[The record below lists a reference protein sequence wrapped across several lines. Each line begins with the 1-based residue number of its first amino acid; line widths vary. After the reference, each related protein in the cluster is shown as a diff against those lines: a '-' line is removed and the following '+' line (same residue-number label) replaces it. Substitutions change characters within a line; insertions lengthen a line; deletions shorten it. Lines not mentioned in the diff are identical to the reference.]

1 MVWKPLPVIVYG
13 FAIHPL
19 SSSSSGSNDPNKPQ
33 NGRLST
39 VMELEHEEE
48 DANPYVVALEVGDEV
63 YAFEEYVGAVP
74 NNDEKSLWYRGY
86 VVCSPRHPLVTAAAA
101 AAEGLPVAPPTNL
114 HAAMEEP
121 QVFIGIF
128 PASHIHVRDE
138 LADAEGRLQEVFSRI
153 NAGLDPYISFSSRD
167 RDGPMETVQ
176 EEEEPPSIP
185 EIPEILTRKSIKL
198 GPRPEQ
204 GNALRAPVPVS
215 QPVRPVSSMRSTS
228 PIQKPL
234 PPRPSLKS
242 GDDTAA
248 GAEQPL
254 IDEISSALREWH
266 NLLFTYLSRRDYK
279 LFQTVRDHIE
289 ELHLGRRQLL
299 AQTLSVEETMNL
311 RRECVNRLVR
321 GNVAQNLDVIVRHP
335 TWGALVTVDVESELD
350 ARSWVGAI
358 PMYAMQV
365 ALAYIDASRADIL
378 SASRGS
384 AMGDITNAVV
394 PRIQAS
400 PNGATPLTA
409 TFTPDFSQFPNSATA
424 SQLNPLLSNSV
435 FDTGPTP
442 SSSGTSKSAKFF
454 HVFLDLQ
461 AFVASPCSPGE
472 TAELYFSL
480 YNKPDARFL
489 TEEFC
494 VVLNHQGALA
504 RPPPVQSMNDIA
516 SLGGLGKIRTLFTD
530 LGSQDI
536 QESIYLVCRIVRNG
550 SMKISGMPSSSGYPG
565 ALPSGSM
572 RRGSEPLLNT
582 LSENEALVA
591 PSTAGPFTQT
601 FESSSQSFRRPFGC
615 AVLELTQLSKWTVDK
630 AEASQAREH
639 TLPIFVPT
647 REVTFS
653 TLHQAIIASETSEF
667 EKSPRAE
674 MIAVTVKMFH
684 GDAPTIIR
692 ENPSLLQDVPI
703 TSRLGFP
710 DVVFPGDTRNE
721 VYIKLWSGEFF
732 SGTSQGST
740 TPRGLIGRVP
750 SFAGAL
756 STARNVQVSIEV
768 RHRSG
773 KVLENVISPG
783 SGEPPMTVFHSM
795 VFYRNNNPTFGE
807 LIKLLISVD
816 VMADCHLFFVFR
828 HRTSKEGSRTPG
840 GNSSNSSKHHN
851 SDGGSERPFAFAYL
865 PLFPDG
871 RAFLQDGPHNLV
883 LYKAD
888 KLHAI
893 PPDMYYGAPPY
904 VQPGNRAES
913 ILVPSHLIKTA
924 IPTQDSLIIRSF
936 LCSTK
941 ITQNPELLG
950 LLHWEQLSDKNELC
964 TILTKFTFVSEVE
977 IVKFLRDIFDSLF
990 AILISKVNETADM
1003 DDLIFN
1009 ALVTVLGIVQDR
1021 RFMNFQPVL
1030 DVYID
1035 KHFTCAPAASK
1046 ILRSMNRLLSDP
1058 TSTASASPLRNAL
1071 KVWHYVFR
1079 FVIRARELQRI
1090 KEANVGSGATSEHF
1104 EQTFKKELTVHLN
1117 EVNKLMSTTRPES
1130 IIGAQTLA
1138 IQHFASILPDL
1149 AKVFTN
1155 VEIVTIATKFS
1166 NAMPMPKGKL
1176 VIWKLI
1182 MFLQLVKGF
1191 LFENAQ
1197 SRALLVESVVSW
1209 IKPYFG
1215 SYDEMSHVGQSELEA
1230 ARDASRIAWL
1240 ESSRLCV
1247 TIIAVMLAHLQQSL
1261 INPTIVADRK
1271 ALRQEHDNVE
1281 YVLSLM
1287 PRLLDTYKEFQSP
1300 ANARSLERTRS
1311 PATLVTPVPTV
1322 FPSSYPFSLISS
1334 LPVNNGSDAS
1344 PGAPIQVFNCSLGEA
1359 AIVFLVLILSSP
1371 RKHLIGFLEGILE
1384 IEGQDNFANLLTKI
1398 FRTGLSILSNEAF
1411 PKSWLNVN
1419 ILAHK
1424 VLLKISDP
1432 ISILLMKHFIPDQ
1445 KEAYQ
1450 FNSNL
1455 WRDGFALILKLLSS
1469 DQLVIEEFSPQKRR
1483 AVWRLAGDIRGE
1495 GATILLRLWE
1505 ALGWP
1510 ESVSQDA
1517 GAVTRYGGYQVALN
1531 TLVGNVLDLC
1541 LSHHDQLRN
1550 NAVSIL
1556 YSMIVSEYHLS
1567 EHFNDIETELVN
1579 KLDSL
1584 FMSESKSDDISRAF
1598 FINQLRLLFESS
1610 NVEEQ
1615 LRQRVSDFLDS
1626 VDLFLELLM
1635 NVREL
1640 PDGEEYQDDRVIATL
1655 RLMNFIRRIGRDEI
1669 YIKYVHQLVNMH
1681 LQSQNY
1687 VEAALTLKL
1696 HADLYEWDLNAF
1708 VPPMAD
1714 LDLPQQSHFVRKET
1728 LCLLILDYL
1737 GKGKA
1742 WESAVEVCKELAYQH
1757 MEVTFNYHRLSEIL
1771 LHQATLLEHIVTDQR
1786 YYSEYFRVS
1795 FHGSFPVALRN
1806 KQFIYRGDVWEKYPA
1821 FCERMISKYPGAQL
1835 IKTASEPSDEI
1846 RFGTALYIQCTQV
1859 TPEPDRSLP
1868 IFTNPDVPAAVR
1880 TYYEHSAI
1888 NVFSCTRPF
1897 TKDPVTDEKPRFRDV
1912 WTEKTYF
1919 TTEESFPTVLRRS
1932 EVIEIQVVEISPLD
1946 NALLD
1951 VEQKTK
1957 ELQILEAKF
1966 SALAKTSSSI
1976 NATALTMALNTV
1988 VDPPSE
1994 SGVPVYR
2001 DSFLKTEYLAR
2012 NPSQEPLLQKLRSAI
2027 DEQARVVDRCL
2038 KLHGALC
2045 APEMMSF
2052 HDTLMRFFRTNF
2064 HDEIQ
2069 RLPADSSTNLD
2080 PDIVSKQDGISRG
2093 GYEGGGIGEWGESR
2107 ERANSIALSANG
2119 TTGPQG
2125 MTTLVGQGSFMIPPL
2140 AFGQVPGAG
2149 ITGPPPTPGG
2159 SRFLAENTR
2168 QQTPLQRN
2176 LARLTRYGMS
2186 SITSGPGD
2194 RPPMPDRNLASDA
2207 DATSQQGSMINVGN
2221 GPGLVGSSRASV
2233 QATARDVAS
2242 TISAA
2247 AKSRISRMGSF
2258 SWRRG

>member
-19 SSSSSGSNDPNKPQ
+19 SSSSDPNNPNKQ
-33 NGRLST
+33 TGNGRLST
-39 VMELEHEEE
+39 VLELEHEED

-63 YAFEEYVGAVP
+63 YAFEEYVGNVRDG
-74 NNDEKSLWYRGY
+74 DEHKGVWYRGY

-101 AAEGLPVAPPTNL
+101 AADGLPVAPPSNI

-138 LADAEGRLQEVFSRI
+138 LADAEGRLQEVYARL
-153 NAGLDPYISFSSRD
+153 NAGLDPNTGYAPP
-167 RDGPMETVQ
+167 GPMETLQ
-176 EEEEPPSIP
+176 EEDENTADLPSMV
-185 EIPEILTRKSIKL
+185 TRKSIKL

-204 GNALRAPVPVS
+204 GNALRAPVPVT
-215 QPVRPVSSMRSTS
+215 QPLRPASSTVGSSTPGRTS
-228 PIQKPL
+228 PLPKPP

-242 GDDTAA
+242 GDDTAS
-248 GAEQPL
+248 GAHQPL

-266 NLLFTYLSRRDYK
+266 NLLFTYLSRRDYT
-279 LFQTVRDHIE
+279 LFTAVRDHIE
-289 ELHLGRRQLL
+289 ALHLGRRQLL
-299 AQTLSVEETMNL
+299 AQTLSAEETVNL
-311 RRECVNRLVR
+311 RRDCVARLVK
-321 GNVAQNLDVIVRHP
+321 GNVAQGLDVIVRHP
-335 TWGALVTVDVESELD
+335 SWGGLVTVDVEGD
-350 ARSWVGAI
+350 FDPRSWVGAI
-358 PMYAMQV
+358 PMYTMQV
-365 ALAYIDASRADIL
+365 GLAYVDAGRAEMF

-384 AMGDITNAVV
+384 AFTDVSAAVL
-394 PRIQAS
+394 PRIGGGVAS
-400 PNGATPLTA
+400 GSTPSASFSPDSAFPSAAAALTA
-409 TFTPDFSQFPNSATA
+409 S
-424 SQLNPLLSNSV
+424 LSNT
-435 FDTGPTP
+435 DTTAIG
-442 SSSGTSKSAKFF
+442 GGAAGAAAKFF
-454 HVFLDLQ
+454 HVYLDLQ

-504 RPPPVQSMNDIA
+504 RPPPVSSSSNLHEFSLQSGT
-516 SLGGLGKIRTLFTD
+516 GGLGKIRTLFTD
-530 LGSQDI
+530 LGAHDI
-536 QESIYLVCRIVRNG
+536 LESIYLVCRIVRNG
-550 SMKISGMPSSSGYPG
+550 SMKMSGVSSSGG
-565 ALPSGSM
+565 FSGSSPAAL
-572 RRGSEPLLNT
+572 RRGSELGTVTEHEVNGHVINGHGHVH
-582 LSENEALVA
+582 E
-591 PSTAGPFTQT
+591 GQT
-601 FESSSQSFRRPFGC
+601 YRRPFGC
-615 AVLELTQLSKWTVDK
+615 AVLELTQLSKWAVDRT
-630 AEASQAREH
+630 EATQAKEH
-639 TLPIFVPT
+639 TLPIFVPV

-653 TLHQAIIASETSEF
+653 TLHQAIIASDTGEF

-674 MIAVTVKMFH
+674 MIAVTVKLFH
-684 GDAPTIIR
+684 GDASTIIK
-692 ENPSLLQDVPI
+692 ENPSLLQDAPI

-732 SGTSQGST
+732 SGNTGGAT

-756 STARNVQVSIEV
+756 SAARNVQVSIEV
-768 RHRSG
+768 RHRNG
-773 KVLENVISPG
+773 AVLENVISPG

-807 LIKLLISVD
+807 LIKLLIPVEL
-816 VMADCHLFFVFR
+816 MQFCHLFFTFR
-828 HRTSKEGSRTPG
+828 HRSSRDGRPSTG
-840 GNSSNSSKHHN
+840 
-851 SDGGSERPFAFAYL
+851 GGSHDQLERPFAYGYL
-865 PLFPDG
+865 PLFPDS
-871 RAFLQDGPHNLV
+871 RAFLQDGPHTLV

-888 KLHAI
+888 KLTAI
-893 PPDMYYGAPPY
+893 PPDMYYGAPAFLGPS
-904 VQPGNRAES
+904 QRPES
-913 ILVPSHLIKTA
+913 IPVPAHLAKTA
-924 IPTQDSLIIRSF
+924 IPGPDSLIIRSF

-950 LLHWEQLSDKNELC
+950 LLNWEQLADKAELA
-964 TILTKFTFVSEVE
+964 TILSKFTFVGEVE

-990 AILISKVNETADM
+990 AVLVSKVNEDGEM

-1021 RFMNFQPVL
+1021 RFTNFQPVL

-1035 KHFTCAPAASK
+1035 QHFTCAAAAGR
-1046 ILRSMNRLLSDP
+1046 IIRSMNRLMADP
-1058 TSTASASPLRNAL
+1058 TGSASASPLRNTL

-1079 FVIRARELQRI
+1079 FVIRARELQRV
-1090 KEANVGSGATSEHF
+1090 KEASVGGGATSEHF
-1104 EQTFKKELTVHLN
+1104 EQMFKKELQTHLI

-1130 IIGAQTLA
+1130 IIGTQTLA

-1149 AKVFTN
+1149 AKVFTT
-1155 VEIVTIATKFS
+1155 VELVGIATHFS
-1166 NAMPMPKGKL
+1166 NAMPSPKGKL
-1176 VIWKLI
+1176 IIWKLI
-1182 MFLQLVKGF
+1182 MYLQIVKGF

-1197 SRALLVESVVSW
+1197 SRALLVEAVVGW

-1215 SYDEMSHVGQSELEA
+1215 AYDEHTHVLPSDLET
-1230 ARDASRIAWL
+1230 ARDNSRIAWL
-1240 ESSRLCV
+1240 ESTRLCV
-1247 TIIAVMLAHLQQSL
+1247 TVVAVMLAQLQQSL
-1261 INPTIVADRK
+1261 INPVILSDRK
-1271 ALRQEHDNVE
+1271 LLRQEHDNVE

-1287 PRLLDTYKEFQSP
+1287 PRLLDSYKELQSP
-1300 ANARSLERTRS
+1300 LNAKSLERTRS
-1311 PATLVTPVPTV
+1311 PATLVTAVPTV
-1322 FPSSYPFSLISS
+1322 FPSSYPFSLVSS
-1334 LPVNNGSDAS
+1334 LPPTKGSGVQS
-1344 PGAPIQVFNCSLGEA
+1344 QLVFNCGLGEA
-1359 AIVFLVLILSSP
+1359 AIVLLVLILSSP
-1371 RKHLIGFLEGILE
+1371 RKHLIGFLEGIQE
-1384 IEGQDNFANLLTKI
+1384 IEGQDKFAALLSKI
-1398 FRTGLSILSNEAF
+1398 FKVGLSILQNDAF
-1411 PKSWLNVN
+1411 PKTWLNVN
-1419 ILAHK
+1419 ILVHK
-1424 VLLKISDP
+1424 VLLKIIDP
-1432 ISILLMKHFIPDQ
+1432 ISVLLMKHFIPDQ

-1455 WRDGFALILKLLSS
+1455 WRDGFQLLLKLLSS

-1495 GATILLRLWE
+1495 GAGILLRLWE

-1510 ESVSQDA
+1510 ESVSQRA

-1531 TLVGNVLDLC
+1531 SLVGHVLDLC

-1550 NAVSIL
+1550 NAVNIL

-1598 FINQLRLLFESS
+1598 FISQLRALFESS
-1610 NVEEQ
+1610 DVEEQ

-1640 PDGEEYQDDRVIATL
+1640 PEGDEFQDDRVIATL

-1696 HADLYEWDLNAF
+1696 HADLYDWDLNSF
-1708 VPPMAD
+1708 VSPMTD

-1742 WESAVEVCKELAYQH
+1742 WESAVEICKELAYQH

-1786 YYSEYFRVS
+1786 YYSEYFRVA
-1795 FHGSFPVALRN
+1795 FYGSFPVALQN

-1821 FCERMISKYPGAQL
+1821 FCERMISKHAGAQL
-1835 IKTASEPSDEI
+1835 LKSSIEPSAEI

-1859 TPEPDRSLP
+1859 TPEPDRTLP
-1868 IFTNPDVPAAVR
+1868 IFTNPDVPQAVR
-1880 TYYEHSAI
+1880 SYYEHSAI
-1888 NVFSCTRPF
+1888 NLFSSSRSL
-1897 TKDPVTDEKPRFRDV
+1897 TKDAINDENPQFRDI

-1932 EVIEIQVVEISPLD
+1932 EIIEIQVVEISPID

-1957 ELQILEAKF
+1957 ELQTLETKF
-1966 SALAKTSSSI
+1966 SALSKTSSVM
-1976 NATALTMALNTV
+1976 NVTALSMALNAV
-1988 VDPPSE
+1988 VDTPAD
-1994 SGVPVYR
+1994 SGVPIYR
-2001 DSFLKTEYLAR
+2001 DSFLRTDYLAR
-2012 NPSQEPLLQKLRSAI
+2012 NPSQEPLLQKLRTAI
-2027 DEQARVVDRCL
+2027 DEQTRVIDRCL
-2038 KLHGALC
+2038 KLHGNLC

-2052 HDTLMRFFRTNF
+2052 HETLLRFFRQNY

-2069 RLPADSSTNLD
+2069 RLPQET
-2080 PDIVSKQDGISRG
+2080 ISEIDEDVELNGRNG
-2093 GYEGGGIGEWGESR
+2093 VRRSLYETAGGIDGWSGQDHGR
-2107 ERANSIALSANG
+2107 TGSISNG
-2119 TTGPQG
+2119 AQPMQTTV
-2125 MTTLVGQGSFMIPPL
+2125 VGQATFTIPPL

-2149 ITGPPPTPGG
+2149 IPPPPPTPSA
-2159 SRFLAENTR
+2159 SRFLTDSGRN
-2168 QQTPLQRN
+2168 QTPLQRN

-2194 RPPMPDRNLASDA
+2194 RVGHGERNVMSEI

-2221 GPGLVGSSRASV
+2221 QPVISSRVSV

-2242 TISAA
+2242 SISAA
-2247 AKSRISRMGSF
+2247 AKSRMSRMGSF

>member
-19 SSSSSGSNDPNKPQ
+19 SSSSTATSDPNQRAP
-33 NGRLST
+33 GRLST
-39 VMELEHEEE
+39 VLETEHED
-48 DANPYVVALEVGDEV
+48 DANPYVVTLEVGDEV
-63 YAFEEYVGAVP
+63 YAFEEYVEPVENGEER
-74 NNDEKSLWYRGY
+74 DIWYRGY

-101 AAEGLPVAPPTNL
+101 AADGVPVPPPTNVQ
-114 HAAMEEP
+114 AAMEEP

-128 PASHIHVRDE
+128 PASHIHVRDQ
-138 LADAEGRLQEVFSRI
+138 LADAEGRLQEVFNRI
-153 NAGLDPYISFSSRD
+153 NAGLDPYFSRD
-167 RDGPMETVQ
+167 RPMETLR
-176 EEEEPPSIP
+176 EEDEMPTP
-185 EIPEILTRKSIKL
+185 EIMDSRARKSIKL

-204 GNALRAPVPVS
+204 GNSLRAPVPVT
-215 QPVRPVSSMRSTS
+215 QPVRPPSAMRSTS
-228 PIQKPL
+228 PLQKPA

-248 GAEQPL
+248 GATQPL

-279 LFQTVRDHIE
+279 LFQTVRDHVE

-299 AQTLSVEETMNL
+299 AQTLSADETVNL

-335 TWGALVTVDVESELD
+335 AWGGLVTVDVEGDSD
-350 ARSWVGAI
+350 PRSWVGAI

-365 ALAYIDASRADIL
+365 ALAYVDANRADVL

-384 AMGDITNAVV
+384 ALGDIANSLV
-394 PRIQAS
+394 PRTTANAS
-400 PNGATPLTA
+400 TTPTTA
-409 TFTPDFSQFPNSATA
+409 AFTPDFPQFPTSVSSNTGIPQSATTNEA
-424 SQLNPLLSNSV
+424 LHI
-435 FDTGPTP
+435 GTP
-442 SSSGTSKSAKFF
+442 SGGHSSAKFF

-494 VVLNHQGALA
+494 VILNHQGALA
-504 RPPPVQSMNDIA
+504 RPPSSHSTGEPISA
-516 SLGGLGKIRTLFTD
+516 GGLGKIRTLFTD
-530 LGSQDI
+530 LGAHDI

-550 SMKISGMPSSSGYPG
+550 SMKMSGISSSSGYPG
-565 ALPSGSM
+565 GLHGSSM
-572 RRGSEPLLNT
+572 RRGSEAVLNT
-582 LSENEALVA
+582 LSENEVLNG
-591 PSTAGPFTQT
+591 PLTAGVTGTPFTAT
-601 FESSSQSFRRPFGC
+601 FDGSNQFFRRPFGC
-615 AVLELTQLSKWTVDK
+615 AVLELTQLSKWTIDRS
-630 AEASQAREH
+630 EATMAKEH

-653 TLHQAIIASETSEF
+653 TLHQAIIASDTAEF
-667 EKSPRAE
+667 EKSPRAD
-674 MIAVTVKMFH
+674 MLAVTIKMFH
-684 GDAPTIIR
+684 GDAPTVIR

-710 DVVFPGDTRNE
+710 DVVFPGDSRNE

-732 SGTSQGST
+732 SSTNTGST

-756 STARNVQVSIEV
+756 SGARNVQVSIEV

-773 KVLENVISPG
+773 AVLENVISPG
-783 SGEPPMTVFHSM
+783 SGEAPMTVFHSM

-807 LIKLLISVD
+807 LIKLLVPAEIMSQ
-816 VMADCHLFFVFR
+816 CHLFFTFR
-828 HRTSKEGSRTPG
+828 HRNSKEGRASLAPTTG
-840 GNSSNSSKHHN
+840 GSKH
-851 SDGGSERPFAFAYL
+851 GGESGGERPFAYAYL

-871 RAFLQDGPHNLV
+871 RAFIQDGPHTLV
-883 LYKAD
+883 LYKAE
-888 KLHAI
+888 KLPHI
-893 PPDMYYGAPPY
+893 PPDLYYGAPAY
-904 VQPGNRAES
+904 VSPGMRPEA
-913 ILVPSHLIKTA
+913 VPVPAHLAKGA
-924 IPTQDSLIIRSF
+924 IPTFDSLVIRSF

-950 LLHWEQLSDKNELC
+950 LLNWEQLSDKNELR
-964 TILTKFTFVSEVE
+964 TILSKFTFVSEVE

-990 AILISKVNETADM
+990 SVLISKVNDTGDM

-1021 RFMNFQPVL
+1021 RFTNFQPVL

-1046 ILRSMNRLLSDP
+1046 IIKSMNRLLAEP
-1058 TSTASASPLRNAL
+1058 TGTATASPLRNSL
-1071 KVWHYVFR
+1071 KVWHYIFR

-1090 KEANVGSGATSEHF
+1090 KEANVGSGATIEHF
-1104 EQTFKKELTVHLN
+1104 EQMFKKELTGHLSD
-1117 EVNKLMSTTRPES
+1117 VNKLMSTTRPES

-1149 AKVFTN
+1149 AKVFTT
-1155 VEIVTIATKFS
+1155 VELVSVATHFS
-1166 NAMPMPKGKL
+1166 NSMPIPKGKL
-1176 VIWKLI
+1176 IIWKLI
-1182 MFLQLVKGF
+1182 MYLQIVKGF

-1197 SRALLVESVVSW
+1197 SRALLVESIVSW

-1215 SYDEMSHVGQSELEA
+1215 QYDEMLHVGQSDIETAKDA
-1230 ARDASRIAWL
+1230 ARISWL
-1240 ESSRLCV
+1240 ESTRLCI
-1247 TIIAVMLAHLQQSL
+1247 TIVAVMLSQLQQGL
-1261 INPTIVADRK
+1261 VNPATLADRK
-1271 ALRQEHDNVE
+1271 LLRQEHDNVE

-1287 PRLLDTYKEFQSP
+1287 PRLLDSYKEFQSP
-1300 ANARSLERTRS
+1300 ANAKALERTRS
-1311 PATLVTPVPTV
+1311 PATLVTVVPTV

-1334 LPVNNGSDAS
+1334 LPPNPKSSSQATG
-1344 PGAPIQVFNCSLGEA
+1344 IQVFNCGLGEA
-1359 AIVFLVLILSSP
+1359 AIVLLALILSSP

-1384 IEGQDNFANLLTKI
+1384 IEGQENFSSLLSKI
-1398 FRTGLSILSNEAF
+1398 FKVGFSILNNDAF

-1424 VLLKISDP
+1424 VLLKITDP
-1432 ISILLMKHFIPDQ
+1432 ISVLLMKHFIPDQ

-1455 WRDGFALILKLLSS
+1455 WREGFTLLLKLLSS

-1495 GATILLRLWE
+1495 GAGILLRLWD

-1510 ESVSQDA
+1510 ESVSQNA
-1517 GAVTRYGGYQVALN
+1517 GAVTRYGGFQVALN
-1531 TLVGNVLDLC
+1531 SLVGNVLDLC

-1550 NAVSIL
+1550 NAVHIL

-1579 KLDSL
+1579 KLDAL
-1584 FMSESKSDDISRAF
+1584 FMSDSKGDDISRAF
-1598 FINQLRLLFESS
+1598 FISQLRLLFESS

-1640 PDGEEYQDDRVIATL
+1640 PEGDEYQDDRVIATL

-1696 HADLYEWDLNAF
+1696 HADLYEWDLNSF
-1708 VPPMAD
+1708 VPPMVD

-1742 WESAVEVCKELAYQH
+1742 WESAIEVCKELAFQH
-1757 MEVTFNYHRLSEIL
+1757 SEVTFNYHRLSEIL

-1786 YYSEYFRVS
+1786 YYSEYFRVA
-1795 FHGSFPVALRN
+1795 FYGSFPVALRN

-1821 FCERMISKYPGAQL
+1821 FCERMISKHPGAQL
-1835 IKTASEPSDEI
+1835 IKNSTEPSEEI
-1846 RFGTALYIQCTQV
+1846 RFGTVLYIQCTQV

-1897 TKDPVTDEKPRFRDV
+1897 TKEGVPDEKPHFKDI

-1957 ELQILEAKF
+1957 ELQVLEVKF
-1966 SALAKTSSSI
+1966 SALSKTATSI
-1976 NATALTMALNTV
+1976 NATALSMALNSV
-1988 VDPPSE
+1988 VDTPPE

-2001 DSFLKTEYLAR
+2001 DSFLRPDYLAR
-2012 NPSQEPLLQKLRSAI
+2012 NPSQEPLLQKLRAAI
-2027 DEQARVVDRCL
+2027 DEQARVIDQCL
-2038 KLHGALC
+2038 KIHGALC
-2045 APEMMSF
+2045 APEMISF

-2069 RLPADSSTNLD
+2069 RLPVEENAEAETDINGKASGLLTRGQYERGGVGEWPEQSGRPSST
-2080 PDIVSKQDGISRG
+2080 
-2093 GYEGGGIGEWGESR
+2093 
-2107 ERANSIALSANG
+2107 SITING
-2119 TTGPQG
+2119 TSGPQVA
-2125 MTTLVGQGSFMIPPL
+2125 TTLVGQGSFTIPPL

-2149 ITGPPPTPGG
+2149 IPAPPPTPGG
-2159 SRFLAENTR
+2159 SIFLTDPTRNT
-2168 QQTPLQRN
+2168 QTPLQRN

-2194 RPPMPDRNLASDA
+2194 RSNMPERHVTSDV
-2207 DATSQQGSMINVGN
+2207 DATSQQGSMINVGT
-2221 GPGLVGSSRASV
+2221 GMALSSSRASV

>member
-19 SSSSSGSNDPNKPQ
+19 SSSSSANNDPNQRP

-39 VMELEHEEE
+39 VLELEHEED

-63 YAFEEYVGAVP
+63 YAFEEYVGNARS
-74 NNDEKSLWYRGY
+74 DDSRGTWYRGY
-86 VVCSPRHPLVTAAAA
+86 VVCSPRHPLVTAATAA
-101 AAEGLPVAPPTNL
+101 ADGLPTAPPSNT

-128 PASHIHVRDE
+128 PASHIHIRDE
-138 LADAEGRLQEVFSRI
+138 LADAEGRLQEIFNRL
-153 NAGLDPYISFSSRD
+153 NAGLDPYSLRE
-167 RDGPMETVQ
+167 RDGPMETLR
-176 EEEEPPSIP
+176 EEDETGVV
-185 EIPEILTRKSIKL
+185 EIPESLTRKSIKL

-204 GNALRAPVPVS
+204 GNALRAPVPVT
-215 QPVRPVSSMRSTS
+215 QPLRPASSMRSTS
-228 PIQKPL
+228 PIQKLP

-248 GAEQPL
+248 GAAQPL

-279 LFQTVRDHIE
+279 LFQTVRNHIE

-299 AQTLSVEETMNL
+299 AQTLSAEETVNL
-311 RRECVNRLVR
+311 RRDCVGRLVR
-321 GNVAQNLDVIVRHP
+321 GNVAQELDVIVRHP
-335 TWGALVTVDVESELD
+335 AWGGLVTVEVEGD
-350 ARSWVGAI
+350 FDPRSWVGAI

-365 ALAYIDASRADIL
+365 GLAYIDANKPDMMA
-378 SASRGS
+378 ASRGS
-384 AMGDITNAVV
+384 AFGDITNSVV
-394 PRIQAS
+394 PRAATTL
-400 PNGATPLTA
+400 GTTPLTS
-409 TFTPDFSQFPNSATA
+409 TFSPEPRFHASSASHLPQPISATSDISAGAHQDTSA
-424 SQLNPLLSNSV
+424 SV
-435 FDTGPTP
+435 
-442 SSSGTSKSAKFF
+442 KFF
-454 HVFLDLQ
+454 HVFLELQ

-480 YNKPDARFL
+480 YHKPDARFL

-494 VVLNHQGALA
+494 VILNHHGTLA
-504 RPPPVQSMNDIA
+504 RPQPTNSSQDGSNA
-516 SLGGLGKIRTLFTD
+516 KGLGKIRTLFVD
-530 LGSQDI
+530 LGAHDV

-550 SMKISGMPSSSGYPG
+550 SMKMSGVSSSSGLTG
-565 ALPSGSM
+565 SNSM
-572 RRGSEPLLNT
+572 RRGSEAVLGT
-582 LSENEALVA
+582 LSEHEGPNVQGGSA
-591 PSTAGPFTQT
+591 PFSGIFEHPNQT
-601 FESSSQSFRRPFGC
+601 YRRPFGC
-615 AVLELTQLSKWTVDK
+615 AVLELTQLAKWSVDRT
-630 AEASQAREH
+630 EATTAKEH
-639 TLPIFVPT
+639 TLPIFVPS
-647 REVTFS
+647 REATFS
-653 TLHQAIIASETSEF
+653 TLHQAIIASDTTEF

-674 MIAVTVKMFH
+674 MLAVNIKLFH

-692 ENPSLLQDVPI
+692 ENPSLLQDTPV

-710 DVVFPGDTRNE
+710 DVVFPGDERNE

-732 SGTSQGST
+732 SSANTGNT

-756 STARNVQVSIEV
+756 SASRNVQVSVEV
-768 RHRSG
+768 RLRNG
-773 KVLENVISPG
+773 QVLENVISSG
-783 SGEPPMTVFHSM
+783 SGEPAMTVFHSM

-807 LIKLLISVD
+807 LVKLLVPIELMQSS
-816 VMADCHLFFVFR
+816 HLFITFR
-828 HRTSKEGSRTPG
+828 HRDSKNARIGAGAQGTQPLPRSPTDPI
-840 GNSSNSSKHHN
+840 
-851 SDGGSERPFAFAYL
+851 ERPFAYAYL
-865 PLFPDG
+865 PLFPEN
-871 RAFLQDGPHNLV
+871 RAFLQDGPHTLI

-888 KLHAI
+888 KLQSI
-893 PPDMYYGAPPY
+893 TPDMYFGAPAILGPNMR
-904 VQPGNRAES
+904 PES
-913 ILVPSHLIKTA
+913 ILVPSHLAKSA
-924 IPTQDSLIIRSF
+924 IPSSDTLTIRSF
-936 LCSTK
+936 LCSTRV
-941 ITQNPELLG
+941 TQNPELLG
-950 LLHWEQLSDKNELC
+950 LLNWEQLSDKNELC
-964 TILTKFTFVSEVE
+964 TILSKFTFVGEVE

-990 AILISKVNETADM
+990 AVLISKVNDQGDM
-1003 DDLIFN
+1003 DDLIFG

-1021 RFMNFQPVL
+1021 RFTNFQPVL

-1046 ILRSMNRLLSDP
+1046 IVKSMNRLLADP
-1058 TSTASASPLRNAL
+1058 TASESASRLRNAL

-1104 EQTFKKELTVHLN
+1104 EQTFKKELMTHLS

-1130 IIGAQTLA
+1130 IIGTQTLA
-1138 IQHFASILPDL
+1138 IQRFASILPDL
-1149 AKVFTN
+1149 AKVFSTL
-1155 VEIVTIATKFS
+1155 ELVTVVTHFS
-1166 NAMPMPKGKL
+1166 NAVPNPKGKL
-1176 VIWKLI
+1176 IIWKLI
-1182 MFLQLVKGF
+1182 MYLQIVKGF
-1191 LFENAQ
+1191 LFESAQ
-1197 SRALLVESVVSW
+1197 SRALLVESIVSW

-1215 SYDEMSHVGQSELEA
+1215 MYDELSHVSPNDLETSK
-1230 ARDASRIAWL
+1230 DSSRIAWL
-1240 ESSRLCV
+1240 ESTRLCI
-1247 TIIAVMLAHLQQSL
+1247 TIVAVMLAQLQQSL
-1261 INPTIVADRK
+1261 ISPATLADRK
-1271 ALRQEHDNVE
+1271 LQRQENDNVE

-1287 PRLLDTYKEFQSP
+1287 PRLLDAYKEFQSP
-1300 ANARSLERTRS
+1300 ANARALERTRS

-1334 LPVNNGSDAS
+1334 LPPSKFNAGGTQLSQA
-1344 PGAPIQVFNCSLGEA
+1344 QVFNCGLGEA
-1359 AIVFLVLILSSP
+1359 AIVFLVLILSAP

-1384 IEGQDNFANLLTKI
+1384 IEGQDNFANLLSKI
-1398 FRTGLSILSNEAF
+1398 FKSGISILNNDAF

-1419 ILAHK
+1419 ILAHR
-1424 VLLKISDP
+1424 VLLKIIDP
-1432 ISILLMKHFIPDQ
+1432 ISMLLINNFIPDQ

-1455 WRDGFALILKLLSS
+1455 WRDGFALLLKLLSS

-1495 GATILLRLWE
+1495 GAGILLRLWE

-1510 ESVSQDA
+1510 ESVSHNA

-1531 TLVGNVLDLC
+1531 SLVGNVIDLC

-1550 NAVSIL
+1550 NAVNIL

-1579 KLDSL
+1579 KLDTL

-1598 FINQLRLLFESS
+1598 FISQLRLLFESS
-1610 NVEEQ
+1610 NVEDQ

-1640 PDGEEYQDDRVIATL
+1640 PEGDEYQDDRVIATL

-1696 HADLYEWDLNAF
+1696 HADLYEWDLNSF
-1708 VPPMAD
+1708 VPPMVD

-1742 WESAVEVCKELAYQH
+1742 WESAIEVCKELAFQH

-1786 YYSEYFRVS
+1786 YYPEYFRVS
-1795 FHGSFPVALRN
+1795 FYGSFPVALRN

-1821 FCERMISKYPGAQL
+1821 FCERMISKHAGAQL
-1835 IKTASEPSDEI
+1835 LTSTTEPSDEI

-1859 TPEPDRSLP
+1859 TPEPDRTLP
-1868 IFTNPDVPAAVR
+1868 IFTNPDVPAPVR

-1888 NVFSCTRPF
+1888 NVFSATRSF
-1897 TKDPVTDEKPRFRDV
+1897 TKEPTQEEKPRFRDL

-1932 EVIEIQVVEISPLD
+1932 EIIEIQVVEISPLD

-1957 ELQILEAKF
+1957 DLQALETKF
-1966 SALAKTSSSI
+1966 SALAKTATAF
-1976 NATALTMALNTV
+1976 NATALSMALNSV
-1988 VDPPSE
+1988 VDTPPE
-1994 SGVPVYR
+1994 SGVPIYR
-2001 DSFLKTEYLAR
+2001 DSFLRAEYLAL
-2012 NPSQEPLLQKLRSAI
+2012 NPSHEPLLQKLRAAI
-2027 DEQARVVDRCL
+2027 DEQTRVIDRCL
-2038 KLHGALC
+2038 KLHGTLC

-2052 HDTLMRFFRTNF
+2052 HDTLMRFFRTNY

-2069 RLPADSSTNLD
+2069 RLPAETISELEEDTSTTGQTALSRNGYNGTNINEW
-2080 PDIVSKQDGISRG
+2080 PGHHVRSNSISTL
-2093 GYEGGGIGEWGESR
+2093 GIGSQT
-2107 ERANSIALSANG
+2107 ATAV
-2119 TTGPQG
+2119 
-2125 MTTLVGQGSFMIPPL
+2125 VGQAGFTIPPL

-2149 ITGPPPTPGG
+2149 IPPPPPTPGG
-2159 SRFLAENTR
+2159 SRIFTENTR
-2168 QQTPLQRN
+2168 MQTPLQRN

-2194 RPPMPDRNLASDA
+2194 RPLQPERTAATTEL
-2207 DATSQQGSMINVGN
+2207 DATSQQGSTINVGHSHMN
-2221 GPGLVGSSRASV
+2221 MAPASSRASV

-2242 TISAA
+2242 SISAA